1 MWIHEKDQVIIND
14 KKFTVT
20 AIFGLYSTSL
30 VGITLVAK
38 DGEKKTF
45 ELLEFNKLVDE
56 GFITPYKIA
65 PKKTRSY

>member
-1 MWIHEKDQVIIND
+1 MWIHEKDQVLIKD
-14 KKFTVT
+14 KVFTVKS
-20 AIFGLYSTSL
+20 IFGLYSTSL
-30 VGITLVAK
+30 VGITVEAE
-38 DGEKKTF
+38 DGEKITY